1 MVDSVQQEVAAPD
14 SATRLAVLERVLAS
28 TQLRRAARLRELLQ
42 YVGQRSLKD
51 GHDQIREQVIG
62 VEVFARPEG
71 YDTSV
76 DNIVRVNA
84 TELRKR
90 IDTYFA
96 TEGAGEPVIMEIPRG
111 SYVPVFRNRPPEPA
125 IEAEVPAPAEA
136 VEPEPLEE
144 HPEELPARGLSGWAV
159 AGLIAAGIV
168 TIVLAAAC
176 LILWMQNRAMRARL
190 YPWESKPAVASLW
203 NDFLNANPNTDVVIG
218 DAGFGML
225 QILSGQT
232 ISLQDYLSH
241 NYVDQ
246 LPAAQS
252 QSPEMRPVLSMIAR
266 WALVSRGGFTMA
278 QHFSDLD
285 PLNNKIRLY
294 FSRNYMPSLVKR
306 DNLILFGTRISNPW
320 MEIFEDRLNFIEE
333 RRQGGLQPPG
343 TPHSFVT
350 NRSPAA
356 GEQTTYIPTSTM
368 GYCTVAYLPNPEHNG
383 KVLLIQ
389 GTSSE
394 AAQGCGD
401 FLLSESAMANF
412 QKTLR
417 ATKFPYFEVLLS
429 TSQML
434 DIPLSTKIVAYRTY
448 PNLR

>member
-1 MVDSVQQEVAAPD
+1 MPD
-14 SATRLAVLERVLAS
+14 SATRWALLERILAS

-51 GHDQIREQVIG
+51 GCDQIREQEIG

-90 IDTYFA
+90 IEAYFG
-96 TEGAGEPVIMEIPRG
+96 TEGVGESVIMEIPRG

-125 IEAEVPAPAEA
+125 TEVEVPAPPEA

-144 HPEELPARGLSGWAV
+144 HPEKLPARGLSGWAV

-168 TIVLAAAC
+168 MIVLAAAC
-176 LILWMQNRAMRARL
+176 LNLWMQNRAMHARL

-203 NDFLNANPNTDVVIG
+203 NDFLNANPNTDVVMG
-218 DAGFGML
+218 DAGFGMF
-225 QILSGQT
+225 QVLSRQT
-232 ISLQDYLSH
+232 VSLQDYLSH
-241 NYVDQ
+241 SYVDQ
-246 LPAAQS
+246 LPAQG
-252 QSPEMRPVLSMIAR
+252 QSPEMRAALSMIAR
-266 WALVSRGGFTMA
+266 WTLVSRGGFTMA
-278 QHFSDLD
+278 QRFSNLD
-285 PLNNKIRLY
+285 PLSNKIRLY

-320 MEIFEDRLNFIEE
+320 MELFEDHLNFIVEHK
-333 RRQGGLQPPG
+333 QGGLLPPG

-356 GEQTTYIPTSTM
+356 GEQTTYTPTSTM

-383 KVLLIQ
+383 RVLLIQ

-401 FLLSESAMANF
+401 FLLNESAMANF

-417 ATKFPYFEVLLS
+417 TTRFPYFEVLLT

-434 DIPLSTKIVAYRTY
+434 DIPLSTKIVAYRTF